1 MKPQSRPGCN
11 PGGGSFAP
19 GWSLYS
25 LPGLF
30 LCPATAAHRP
40 RRDDGQS
47 ARATAPGQRRTGGH
61 SRHRGRTEPRNRARV
76 QGHRQAPKQATE
88 PPTAAHRRKQS
99 TAPGTIPPETP
110 INAPQSRPGRGCYPY
125 TTRRQNAPQ
134 RRTEPPTEGKPPG
147 VQKRRGGQAHSRHS
161 PGTAPRAKTRAVF
174 CDFSSDFLPFFS
186 ALSRSACEFYSR
198 KVESRELI
206 VESRS
211 AMEVGA
217 GLIVGK
223 SVNRS
228 VPRLHPPK
236 VAWSGRR
243 RCTSAGFHRLNSR
256 CPVER
261 SE

>member
-1 MKPQSRPGCN
+1 M
-11 PGGGSFAP
+11 
-19 GWSLYS
+19 
-25 LPGLF
+25 PGLF

-161 PGTAPRAKTRAVF
+161 PGTAPRAKIRAVF

-186 ALSRSACEFYSR
+186 ALSRSTCEFYSR

>member
-30 LCPATAAHRP
+30 SVPPQATPGRWTERKSHSPGTAAHRWTQPP
-40 RRDDGQS
+40 RVQ
-47 ARATAPGQRRTGGH
+47 AVPYTHAH

-110 INAPQSRPGRGCYPY
+110 TNAPQSRPGRGCYPY

-147 VQKRRGGQAHSRHS
+147 GTETPGRASPQPPQPRHS
-161 PGTAPRAKTRAVF
+161 TPGKNPGG
-174 CDFSSDFLPFFS
+174 FL
-186 ALSRSACEFYSR
+186 
-198 KVESRELI
+198 
-206 VESRS
+206 
-211 AMEVGA
+211 
-217 GLIVGK
+217 
-223 SVNRS
+223 
-228 VPRLHPPK
+228 
-236 VAWSGRR
+236 
-243 RCTSAGFHRLNSR
+243 
-256 CPVER
+256 
-261 SE
+261 

>member
-1 MKPQSRPGCN
+1 MQSRRRFFCARVELVQ
-11 PGGGSFAP
+11 FARA
-19 GWSLYS
+19 
-25 LPGLF
+25 F

-110 INAPQSRPGRGCYPY
+110 TNAPQSRPGRGCYPY

-147 VQKRRGGQAHSRHS
+147 GTETPGRASPQPPQPRHS
-161 PGTAPRAKTRAVF
+161 TPGKNPGG
-174 CDFSSDFLPFFS
+174 FL
-186 ALSRSACEFYSR
+186 
-198 KVESRELI
+198 
-206 VESRS
+206 
-211 AMEVGA
+211 
-217 GLIVGK
+217 
-223 SVNRS
+223 
-228 VPRLHPPK
+228 
-236 VAWSGRR
+236 
-243 RCTSAGFHRLNSR
+243 
-256 CPVER
+256 
-261 SE
+261 

>member
-161 PGTAPRAKTRAVF
+161 PGTAPRAKIRAVF

-256 CPVER
+256 FPVER

>member
-161 PGTAPRAKTRAVF
+161 LGTAPRAKIRAVF

-236 VAWSGRR
+236 VARSGRR

>member
-88 PPTAAHRRKQS
+88 PPTEGAQAQAIHSPGNNTAGNAHKCPTEPPRAGVLSLYYPPPKRPTAAHRAAHRGQ
-99 TAPGTIPPETP
+99 AAGGTETP
-110 INAPQSRPGRGCYPY
+110 GRASPQP
-125 TTRRQNAPQ
+125 PQ
-134 RRTEPPTEGKPPG
+134 P
-147 VQKRRGGQAHSRHS
+147 RHS
-161 PGTAPRAKTRAVF
+161 TPGENPGG
-174 CDFSSDFLPFFS
+174 FL
-186 ALSRSACEFYSR
+186 
-198 KVESRELI
+198 
-206 VESRS
+206 
-211 AMEVGA
+211 
-217 GLIVGK
+217 
-223 SVNRS
+223 
-228 VPRLHPPK
+228 
-236 VAWSGRR
+236 
-243 RCTSAGFHRLNSR
+243 
-256 CPVER
+256 
-261 SE
+261 

>member
-30 LCPATAAHRP
+30 SVPPQATPGRWTERKSHSPGTAAHRWTQPP
-40 RRDDGQS
+40 RVQ
-47 ARATAPGQRRTGGH
+47 AVPYTHAH

-134 RRTEPPTEGKPPG
+134 RRTEPPTEGKP
-147 VQKRRGGQAHSRHS
+147 GQGTAA
-161 PGTAPRAKTRAVF
+161 PGTPPPLPRFT
-174 CDFSSDFLPFFS
+174 
-186 ALSRSACEFYSR
+186 LSR
-198 KVESRELI
+198 
-206 VESRS
+206 
-211 AMEVGA
+211 
-217 GLIVGK
+217 
-223 SVNRS
+223 
-228 VPRLHPPK
+228 
-236 VAWSGRR
+236 
-243 RCTSAGFHRLNSR
+243 
-256 CPVER
+256 
-261 SE
+261 

>member
-1 MKPQSRPGCN
+1 MRPGGACTACPGFFSVPPQPPTGHAGTMDRAQEPQPRDSGAQVDTAATEGAQSHATGQGYRDTGKPRNRPQSR
-11 PGGGSFAP
+11 
-19 GWSLYS
+19 
-25 LPGLF
+25 
-30 LCPATAAHRP
+30 
-40 RRDDGQS
+40 
-47 ARATAPGQRRTGGH
+47 
-61 SRHRGRTEPRNRARV
+61 
-76 QGHRQAPKQATE
+76 
-88 PPTAAHRRKQS
+88 
-99 TAPGTIPPETP
+99 
-110 INAPQSRPGRGCYPY
+110 
-125 TTRRQNAPQ
+125 PQ

-147 VQKRRGGQAHSRHS
+147 VQKRRGGQAHSHHS
-161 PGTAPRAKTRAVF
+161 PGTAPRAKIRAVF

>member
-1 MKPQSRPGCN
+1 M
-11 PGGGSFAP
+11 
-19 GWSLYS
+19 
-25 LPGLF
+25 PGLF

-47 ARATAPGQRRTGGH
+47 ARVTAPGQRRTGRH

-134 RRTEPPTEGKPPG
+134 RRTEPPTEGKPPR

-161 PGTAPRAKTRAVF
+161 SGTAPRAKIRAVF

-186 ALSRSACEFYSR
+186 ALSRSASEFYSR

-236 VAWSGRR
+236 VARSGRR

>member
-19 GWSLYS
+19 GCKLYHN
-25 LPGLF
+25 
-30 LCPATAAHRP
+30 A
-40 RRDDGQS
+40 
-47 ARATAPGQRRTGGH
+47 H

-99 TAPGTIPPETP
+99 TAPGTAPPETP

-125 TTRRQNAPQ
+125 TTHRRNALQ

-161 PGTAPRAKTRAVF
+161 PGTAPRAKIRAVF
-174 CDFSSDFLPFFS
+174 CDFSSDFLPFFP
-186 ALSRSACEFYSR
+186 ALSRSASEFHSR
-198 KVESRELI
+198 KLI
-206 VESRS
+206 VGKSKVDSQKVESRS
-211 AMEVGA
+211 AVEVGA

-223 SVNRS
+223 SFNRS

-256 CPVER
+256 CPVEC

>member
-1 MKPQSRPGCN
+1 MRPGGACTAC
-11 PGGGSFAP
+11 PGF
-19 GWSLYS
+19 SLS
-25 LPGLF
+25 LR
-30 LCPATAAHRP
+30 RP

-47 ARATAPGQRRTGGH
+47 ARATAPGRRRTGGH
-61 SRHRGRTEPRNRARV
+61 SRPGCKLYHIPTPTAATEGAQSHATGQGYRDTGKPRNRPQSRP
-76 QGHRQAPKQATE
+76 QR
-88 PPTAAHRRKQS
+88 AHRRKQS

-110 INAPQSRPGRGCYPY
+110 TNAPQSRPGRGCYPY

-147 VQKRRGGQAHSRHS
+147 VQKRRGEQAHSRHS
-161 PGTAPRAKTRAVF
+161 PGTAPRAKIRAVF

-223 SVNRS
+223 SLSRS
-228 VPRLHPPK
+228 APRPHSPK

-243 RCTSAGFHRLNSR
+243 RCTSPGFHRLNTR
-256 CPVER
+256 FPVQR